1 MASQLNPYIGFKD
14 TARPAMEFYRDV
26 FGGQLDVNTFG
37 EFGGE
42 TSDLLMHAQLQ
53 TPSGYTIMAA
63 DTPPGMEHS
72 AGSQITMSL
81 SGDDA
86 DELRGY
92 WDALAADGT
101 VAMPL
106 EKQTWGDVF
115 GMVTDK
121 WGIPWMVNIA
131 DAG

>member
-1 MASQLNPYIGFKD
+1 MTSQLNPYIAFKD

-42 TSDLLMHAQLQ
+42 ESDLLMHAHLQ

-92 WDALAADGT
+92 WDALAADGAVT
-101 VAMPL
+101 MPL
-106 EKQTWGDVF
+106 EKQVWGDVF
-115 GMVTDK
+115 GMLTDR